1 MNEQLKQ
8 QLHLQLQQMLEVHSK
23 ELRDYGKYKT

>member
-8 QLHLQLQQMLEVHSK
+8 QLHLQLLSFSEDGCTERQKPTAL
-23 ELRDYGKYKT
+23 